1 MAQSGTLGT
10 LICDKILSHR
20 AQRTGGDTIGMTKHG
35 ATDAPN
41 AMTKAAANGR
51 LGRKLLDYLASCRPP
66 PDADPKK
73 NVGRFP
79 NLAGFCRYLGCGL
92 TASEELHVTHPAQ
105 YDYVCA
111 VLEDE
116 ALNFSPSPTVTSAY
130 LKQRL
135 GYGEKP
141 DAAAAATECGSLQLI
156 FEHDISEDGA

>member
-1 MAQSGTLGT
+1 
-10 LICDKILSHR
+10 
-20 AQRTGGDTIGMTKHG
+20 MTKHG